1 MDKKKQKCKVKTKVV
16 NTYNYCG
23 EDLICTGIEKGDDFT
38 TIIQKLDDALCKG
51 SGKTYTF
58 EDNIEECENGGFN
71 VYENDELVYTW
82 CQECCG
88 EGKGTT
94 AIIKQLENQ
103 LTFDSLTGYPTSNPP
118 SIIANGIHKFTP
130 MDTTI
135 PEVGEY
141 IVTADFTM
149 QYDATTSSSG
159 LGVQTLYELR
169 IDGVQIPYST
179 RFVKVHSGEPANYI
193 NTFTVTTEANITN
206 PNSKIE
212 LWFNS
217 NTGGETS
224 KLTILSCTITAIKK

>member
-16 NTYNYCG
+16 NVVNYC
-23 EDLICTGIEKGDDFT
+23 DQNLPCTGIEKGDDFT

-88 EGKGTT
+88 EGRGTT

-118 SIIANGIHKFTP
+118 PIIANGIHKFTP

-149 QYDATTSSSG
+149 EYGGGTPISG
-159 LGVQTLYELR
+159 SGIKTLYELR

-179 RFVKVHSGEPANYI
+179 RFVKVYTGTPANYI

-217 NTGGETS
+217 NTDDENNS
-224 KLTILSCTITAIKK
+224 LLVQSCTITAIKK

>member
-1 MDKKKQKCKVKTKVV
+1 MIKKKQKCKVKTKVV

-23 EDLICTGIEKGDDFT
+23 EDLICTGIEKGDSLAQV
-38 TIIQKLDDALCKG
+38 IKKLNDSICKETP
-51 SGKTYTF
+51 TYTF
-58 EDNIEECENGGFN
+58 EDTTTECETKGFN
-71 VYENDELVYTW
+71 VYENEELIYTF

-88 EGKGTT
+88 GEGGTT

-103 LTFDSLTGYPTSNPP
+103 LTFDSLTGFPSSNPP

-149 QYDATTSSSG
+149 EYGGATLISG
-159 LGVQTLYELR
+159 SGIKTLYELR

-179 RFVKVHSGEPANYI
+179 RFVKVHTGTPTNYI

-206 PNSKIE
+206 PNSRIE

-217 NTGGETS
+217 NTGDENNS
-224 KLTILSCTITAIKK
+224 LVVLSCTITAIKK